1 MRVRI
6 KGIPGE
12 VTGFLVSME
21 HNGATLVGG
30 EPLPFYDVTIRDDEE
45 PRMTVRIKAVPDSA
59 IEVLPPQDEFTVKEE

>member
-21 HNGATLVGG
+21 HNGAPLVGG
-30 EPLPFYDVTIRDDEE
+30 KPLPFYDVVIRDEE
-45 PRMTVRIKAVPDSA
+45 DPRVTVRIKAVPDSA
-59 IEVLPPQDEFTVKEE
+59 IEVLPTGDEFTVKEE